1 MILAK
6 ILIGASNVWLNI
18 KKLYLSIFT
27 ISCFNFIWCRLSTRN
42 PPYISKAYI
51 GRKDITTTV
60 QIAFN
65 QLFENNSIN
74 ILSMEKLSEIPN
86 FISLKHNHHMIIL
99 IKGKDTIFITDK
111 GETSG
116 RILFKTL
123 NIPSEK

>member
-1 MILAK
+1 MIVAK
-6 ILIGASNVWLNI
+6 ILIGISKIWLNI

-27 ISCFNFIWCRLSTRN
+27 ISCLNFIWCRLSTRN

-65 QLFENNSIN
+65 QLFEDNRIN
-74 ILSMEKLSEIPN
+74 LLSMEQLSEIPN
-86 FISLKHNHHMIIL
+86 FISLKLDHQVIIL
-99 IKGKDTIFITDK
+99 IKSKGVIFITDK
-111 GETSG
+111 GETTG